1 MWEILLP
8 IFGLLV
14 GIAASLVGIG
24 GGAFIVPIL
33 TIIYALETPAAT
45 GTSLTAIIF
54 TAIASTISYAR
65 KKRTYYKTGLIL
77 VVTTAPGAFLGS
89 MIAKRLAPN
98 LLGFIFGFFLIL
110 VAFRTVSDMN
120 SLNRKNLGDQRN
132 SEQLRTVSDDEIL
145 KSRRTIA
152 VDTGL
157 SFFGGLASGLLGIG
171 GGVLIVPIMTL
182 AMNMPIHAATATSM
196 FTMIFT
202 SMAGV
207 PEYYVAGLVNPEFA
221 ALLAL
226 GSIFG
231 AQVGV
236 YASSRVSGKNLRRS
250 FAVIV
255 LVVSILMLN
264 KYKSVL
270 GF

>member
-1 MWEILLP
+1 MP
-8 IFGLLV
+8 IFGILV
-14 GIAASLVGIG
+14 GSAASLVGIG
-24 GGAFIVPIL
+24 GGTFIVPIL
-33 TIIYALETPAAT
+33 TIIYALETPAAI
-45 GTSLTAIIF
+45 GTSLTAIVF

-65 KKRTYYKTGLIL
+65 HRRPYYKTGLVL
-77 VVTTAPGAFLGS
+77 VVATAPGAFLGA

-120 SLNRKNLGDQRN
+120 GLNRKKIRDQRN
-132 SEQLRTVSDDEIL
+132 SKQLRTMSDNEIL

-152 VDTGL
+152 VGTGL

>member
-8 IFGLLV
+8 IFGLLI

-77 VVTTAPGAFLGS
+77 AVTTAPGAFLGAI
-89 MIAKRLAPN
+89 IAKRLAPN

-110 VAFRTVSDMN
+110 IAFRTMSNMN
-120 SLNRKNLGDQRN
+120 SLNRKKIGSHRN
-132 SEQLRTVSDDEIL
+132 SEQLRTMSDDEIL
-145 KSRRTIA
+145 KSRGTI
-152 VDTGL
+152 VVGTGL

-171 GGVLIVPIMTL
+171 GGVIIVPIMTL

-231 AQVGV
+231 ARVGV